1 MSIKIDNISFSYGGN
16 KLALN
21 KVSLSASKGS
31 FTGLLGPNGAGKSTL
46 YALLT
51 RLYKLQSGDITI
63 GDLGIQKHPREV
75 MRNLGVVF
83 QQSTLDLDLSVRQ
96 NLDYHA
102 ALHGISP
109 KQAGQAVEEE
119 LARIDMLDRQND
131 KVRTLNGGHRRR
143 LEIARALI
151 HQPSVLLLDEAT
163 VGLDPQTR
171 QSLNAHVR
179 KLCQDKA
186 LTVLWATHL
195 IDELQSSDPVYILH
209 QGQVKASG
217 LSSAICAEHQAP
229 DLQTAFA
236 KLTKKETA
244 S

>member
-21 KVSLSASKGS
+21 DVSLSANKGS

-102 ALHGISP
+102 ALHGIGP
-109 KQAGQAVEEE
+109 KQAGQAIEEE

-151 HQPSVLLLDEAT
+151 HQPRVLLLDEAT

-171 QSLNAHVR
+171 QSLNTHVR

-195 IDELQSSDPVYILH
+195 IDELQSNDPVYILH

-217 LSSAICAEHQAP
+217 LSRTICAEHQAP

-236 KLTKKETA
+236 KLTKKEAT